1 MNLYFGNVP
10 SIISTLLVIGVFIYI
25 GVTVA
30 KQNEIK
36 FWGRRIAILALL
48 GLLICIF
55 VATRDGYDL
64 SVQASI
70 DTGVLPG
77 LFTVDS
83 IQSTLCIIGGAVT
96 AFCSLSSIFVKR
108 QRYRKAVFF
117 ILSAIIL
124 FKTLVI
130 EVSRVLLSK

>member
-1 MNLYFGNVP
+1 MNLYFGNLL
-10 SIISTLLVIGVFIYI
+10 SIISTLLVIGIFIYI
-25 GVTVA
+25 GVTVE

-36 FWGRRIAILALL
+36 SWGRRIAILALW

-55 VATRDGYDL
+55 VATRDGYVL

-83 IQSTLCIIGGAVT
+83 IQSTLCSLGGAVI
-96 AFCSLSSIFVKR
+96 AFCSLSSIFVKK
-108 QRYRKAVFF
+108 QGYRKAMFF
-117 ILSAIIL
+117 ILAATIL
-124 FKTLVI
+124 LKTLVI
-130 EVSRVLLSK
+130 EISRVLL

>member
-1 MNLYFGNVP
+1 MNLYFGNLP
-10 SIISTLLVIGVFIYI
+10 SIISTLLVIGIFIYI

-30 KQNEIK
+30 KQNGIK
-36 FWGRRIAILALL
+36 YWGRRIAILALW

-55 VATRDGYDL
+55 VATRDGYVL

-83 IQSTLCIIGGAVT
+83 IQSTLCSLGGAVI
-96 AFCSLSSIFVKR
+96 AFCSLSSIFVKK
-108 QRYRKAVFF
+108 QGYRKAMFF
-117 ILSAIIL
+117 ILAATIL
-124 FKTLVI
+124 LKTLVI
-130 EVSRVLLSK
+130 EISRVLL

>member
-1 MNLYFGNVP
+1 MNLYFGNLL
-10 SIISTLLVIGVFIYI
+10 SIISTLLVIGIFIYI
-25 GVTVA
+25 GVTVE

-36 FWGRRIAILALL
+36 SFGRRIAILALW

-55 VATRDGYDL
+55 VATRDGYVL

-83 IQSTLCIIGGAVT
+83 IQSTLCSLGGAVI
-96 AFCSLSSIFVKR
+96 AFCSLSSIFVKK
-108 QRYRKAVFF
+108 QGYRKAMFF
-117 ILSAIIL
+117 ILAATIL
-124 FKTLVI
+124 LKTLVI
-130 EVSRVLLSK
+130 EISRVLL

>member
-1 MNLYFGNVP
+1 MNLYFGNLL
-10 SIISTLLVIGVFIYI
+10 SIISTLLVIGIFIYI
-25 GVTVA
+25 GVTVE

-36 FWGRRIAILALL
+36 SFGRRIAILALW

-55 VATRDGYDL
+55 VATRDGYVL

-83 IQSTLCIIGGAVT
+83 IQSTLCSLGGAVI
-96 AFCSLSSIFVKR
+96 AFCSLSSIFV
-108 QRYRKAVFF
+108 
-117 ILSAIIL
+117 ILAATIL
-124 FKTLVI
+124 LKTLVI
-130 EVSRVLLSK
+130 EISRVLL